1 MSSDIGNGSSM
12 HERLKAKCLQ
22 KFKFDFDL
30 TECYYLL
37 VAVFKLETSGIPS
50 CSSADQSG
58 MCFLLTFI
66 CMIFYLIFK
75 THHIVFK

>member
-22 KFKFDFDL
+22 KFKLDFDL

-37 VAVFKLETSGIPS
+37 VTVFKLEASGVPS
-50 CSSADQSG
+50 CSFTDKYG
-58 MCFLLTFI
+58 IFIINKKILKTF
-66 CMIFYLIFK
+66 
-75 THHIVFK
+75 